1 MEGASCVDREFQLLV
16 FGEHSCANARKPIH
30 FFQKIQKSTWGFL
43 ACSIYTLQ
51 DFASSVDN
59 RKF

>member
-30 FFQKIQKSTWGFL
+30 FFSENPKIHMGFSCL
-43 ACSIYTLQ
+43 LYIY
-51 DFASSVDN
+51 AS
-59 RKF
+59 RLCFKRG